1 MVSTST
7 SASVLDAGMLRSS
20 DQTGAAPLERRHHK
34 RYSITLLGRFMRQNK
49 QEYPCKLRDISVG
62 GAAIMSPVELDIG
75 ERVVAYFD
83 HIGGLEGSVV
93 RSFDGGFS
101 IELKAT
107 AYKREKLANQIAWL
121 TNRSANAEPPQR
133 RHDRFGANEQATVL
147 RLDEGISVPV
157 RVLDVSISGSSVETE
172 ARPPLG
178 TEVVLGKLRARVVR
192 YHDTGLGLQFTDIQ
206 NPDALRRYFG

>member
-7 SASVLDAGMLRSS
+7 SASVLDAGFRAS
-20 DQTGAAPLERRHHK
+20 DQTGTAPLERRRHK
-34 RYSITLLGRFMRQNK
+34 RYFITLLGRFMRENK

-62 GAAIMSPVELDIG
+62 GAAIMSPVDLEIG
-75 ERVVAYFD
+75 ERIVAYFD

-93 RSFDGGFS
+93 RTFDGGFA
-101 IELKAT
+101 IELNAT
-107 AYKREKLANQIAWL
+107 PYKREKIANQLVWL
-121 TNRSANAEPPQR
+121 SNRSSNSELPQR
-133 RHDRFGANEQATVL
+133 RHDRFSVNDQQTTL
-147 RLDEGISVPV
+147 RLDEGISIPV

-178 TEVVLGKLRARVVR
+178 TEVILGKLRARVVR
-192 YHDTGLGLQFTDIQ
+192 YHESGLGLQFIDIQ